1 MLKLHFKNSPK
12 VLYLG
17 GLQVIVFALKYTCI
31 KRRKCVNMIQPIS
44 YLTPQVGFRGSKNS
58 YGKMSIQTAN
68 SAPAIVNAVGLS
80 LASGGLTAAL
90 ARIYTKSWAQ
100 ASMLG
105 LCGMFLTMF
114 FMTPQ
119 LIEKFGIRKSAV
131 AMAEGGAL
139 KGETAKAVEVVKH
152 IKPANVKKLV
162 PFRQQS

>member
-1 MLKLHFKNSPK
+1 MPKIHFKNSPK

-17 GLQVIVFALKYTCI
+17 GLQVIVFAIKYTCI

-119 LIEKFGIRKSAV
+119 LIEKFGIKKSAV

-139 KGETAKAVEVVKH
+139 KCETAKAVEVVKQ